1 MFLFV
6 FYFQGPQG
14 DDPITAGIK
23 LTPLAVGMLVSS
35 PLAGWWADRHGS
47 RAPAVLGMLLSA
59 AGPRGDDHARGD
71 QPLLA
76 VGPLAE
82 PWSASGR
89 ASSTRPTRAR

>member
-23 LTPLAVGMLVSS
+23 LTPLAAGMLVSS
-35 PLAGWWADRHGS
+35 PLAGWWSDRHGS

-59 AGPRGDDHARGD
+59 AGLAGMTTLAGE
-71 QPLLA
+71 QPLLG
-76 VGPLAE
+76 VGPLAG
-82 PWSASGR
+82 PGR
-89 ASSTRPTRAR
+89 HRIGHLQLAQHERR